1 MQLLSTQVRCVFKI
15 LRDVFRKEITLIR
28 GTFPLSQNNGW
39 FDWYTTDV
47 STVHSRRW
55 AKNSW
60 WIQEVLNPVI
70 ITLYSNWMVRIWWPR
85 VGLNLLYLQVEKR
98 KKISTR
104 CPEKSRFKKDFF
116 WWPVCTSAFLGQ
128 NQRLSGFWVLLST
141 VHSSAVQCSAR
152 QAGQVRAD
160 CYARS
165 AEKKRSSQF
174 DELNTQLYVCLPLL
188 NICAQ

>member
-1 MQLLSTQVRCVFKI
+1 MKEYQKRWHFQDSYGSKLSSPFQKMGKQFMM
-15 LRDVFRKEITLIR
+15 
-28 GTFPLSQNNGW
+28 N
-39 FDWYTTDV
+39 
-47 STVHSRRW
+47 SR
-55 AKNSW
+55 SLEPCHHYFG
-60 WIQEVLNPVI
+60 IQIEWCGFGGPGL
-70 ITLYSNWMVRIWWPR
+70 TPR
-85 VGLNLLYLQVEKR
+85 VLLNLLYLQVEKR

-174 DELNTQLYVCLPLL
+174 DELNTQLYVL
-188 NICAQ
+188 